1 MILIDMKSNH
11 GLSPREVTNGAT
23 PDSAGSTSHPHP
35 LDLPLNHH
43 VASYET
49 AYNRTLLACLSSFM
63 LCSQDTHSNPSPP
76 HNTVCNHLFYQFCYR
91 VCFSVYLAAEKS
103 VTPPTIH
110 VNLHIQSNRLF
121 TVCLCG
127 QILENILIRQ
137 GNQKLRQETKF
148 RFRT

>member
-1 MILIDMKSNH
+1 MKSNH
-11 GLSPREVTNGAT
+11 GLSPREVTNGAA
-23 PDSAGSTSHPHP
+23 PDSAGSSSHPHP

-63 LCSQDTHSNPSPP
+63 LCSQDTLSNTPLPP
-76 HNTVCNHLFYQFCYR
+76 RTTGFVIISFLFYQFCYR
-91 VCFSVYLAAEKS
+91 VCLSVYLAAEKS

>member
-1 MILIDMKSNH
+1 MKSNH

-63 LCSQDTHSNPSPP
+63 LCSQDTHSNTPPSPR
-76 HNTVCNHLFYQFCYR
+76 TTRFVIISFLFYQFCYR